1 MDPAKLPTREKGY
14 ISPRREAAWRFVHY
28 GGEDENESFWDKLNC
43 ANHRLN
49 NLANQMVK
57 PTQQAL
63 QRECEGAVPYVY
75 RNVAAVEASCVEG
88 KMAYGHSIANLVEG
102 APGKFATAR
111 GTERTSQAYP
121 YGYLAQRCTCG

>member
-14 ISPRREAAWRFVHY
+14 LSPRREAAWRFVHY

-49 NLANQMVK
+49 NLANQIVK
-57 PTQQAL
+57 PTPQAL

-75 RNVAAVEASCVEG
+75 TNVAAVEASCVESP
-88 KMAYGHSIANLVEG
+88 MAV
-102 APGKFATAR
+102 
-111 GTERTSQAYP
+111 
-121 YGYLAQRCTCG
+121 GYLLDPLASCAREDLFGKPEIGFLVVE

>member
-1 MDPAKLPTREKGY
+1 MDPAKLPTREKAY
-14 ISPRREAAWRFVHY
+14 LSPRREAAWRFVHY

-49 NLANQMVK
+49 NLANQIVK

-75 RNVAAVEASCVEG
+75 TNVAGVTGSNPCRGENSMWTFYCQSCR
-88 KMAYGHSIANLVEG
+88 
-102 APGKFATAR
+102 R
-111 GTERTSQAYP
+111 GTWEICYS
-121 YGYLAQRCTCG
+121 

>member
-14 ISPRREAAWRFVHY
+14 LSPGREAAWRFVHY

-49 NLANQMVK
+49 NLANQIVK

-63 QRECEGAVPYVY
+63 LRECEGAVPYVY
-75 RNVAAVEASCVEG
+75 TSSRGSILCRGENGIWTFYCQSCR
-88 KMAYGHSIANLVEG
+88 
-102 APGKFATAR
+102 R
-111 GTERTSQAYP
+111 GTWEICYS
-121 YGYLAQRCTCG
+121 